1 MNRIGVFAA
10 SAIVLWAGQARA
22 QEEIIFRGKDKD
34 ESVKKSIK
42 SESARGI
49 IVAGAKEPIAPEI
62 IVDVIYEVEPIDI
75 RLSSYRPAQAAEK
88 LANDPSKE
96 AKRAANLADALQ
108 KYEATLK
115 GLKPS
120 PPPQR
125 HLEYKIAYLMG
136 IQAQEGAGTPE
147 AAIARLIDFKNK
159 HPDSWQLLSALKLLA
174 ALQIA
179 KGQFADAETTYRDLA
194 KANVADDVKLEAELG
209 AAHVNLR
216 GKKIAAAQGILSGLL
231 AKLPKDSPF
240 ATRVRVAQAECL
252 AAEKKGPEARKI
264 LGDVITKTR
273 DPALKAVAYNTL
285 GQSYFDAGMHKEARW
300 EFLWVDVVYNQ
311 DRNEHAKALYYL
323 MRVFEQLNENE
334 RAQECRDTLLN
345 DRQFQGLEYQRLAR
359 ERKGS

>member
-1 MNRIGVFAA
+1 MNRFGAIAA
-10 SAIVLWAGQARA
+10 LVLAVSAATARA
-22 QEEIIFRGKDKD
+22 QEEIIYRGKDKD
-34 ESVKKSIK
+34 ESIKKAIK
-42 SESARGI
+42 AESARGI
-49 IVAGAKEPIAPEI
+49 IVAGAKEPIAPET
-62 IVDVIYEVEPIDI
+62 IVDVIYEVDPIEI
-75 RLSSYRPAQAAEK
+75 RLSSYRPALAAEK

-96 AKRAANLADALQ
+96 AKRAANLADAIQ

-115 GLKPS
+115 GLKPG
-120 PPPQR
+120 PLAQR
-125 HLEYKIAYLMG
+125 HMEYKIAYLMG
-136 IQAQEGAGTPE
+136 IQAQEGGSPE
-147 AAIARLIDFKNK
+147 AAIARLTEFKSKN
-159 HPDSWQLLSALKLLA
+159 PDSWQLLSALKMLA

-179 KGQFADAETTYRDLA
+179 KGQFGDAETTYRDLA
-194 KANVADDVKLEAELG
+194 KANVSDDVKLEAELG
-209 AAHVNLR
+209 AAQVNLR
-216 GKKIAAAQGILSGLL
+216 AKKHAAALGSLNKLM

-240 ATRVRVAQAECL
+240 ATRVLVAQAECL
-252 AAEKKGPEARKI
+252 AADKKGEEARKI

-323 MRVFEQLNENE
+323 MRIFEQLNENE

-359 ERKGS
+359 EKKGP